1 MTRQHCCLKE
11 RSIDKL
17 HQEMKNVL
25 YVIVTLLYITSCH
38 EKAGTLL
45 SDGTDKEDIQAIDD
59 SIATLSPHSRDMIA
73 RGLAS
78 ATDSTTWYEYYLRLG
93 KYYLLSNT
101 PDSMMTYVDRSIA
114 FAERQEPDAHV
125 YAIKALA
132 YEAKAAYY
140 QRHRIKLN
148 EAIELRS
155 KAYDALMQ
163 SDNKDFLP
171 EMCANM
177 ADTYVQLNDMAKA
190 ASWYRRALFLVDSL
204 RLPDIKN
211 MTLYLGLAQ
220 IYTNLEDYD
229 TAFRYYKESGKFYGR
244 MQPNMKVYYLNNFGN
259 HYYFRGDYNNAL
271 AMFTQMNDLLTQ
283 YGARGIDIA
292 TCRINLADVYLNLG
306 DLDNTR
312 KNLDLAEKFFAEKG
326 IDIGLYYANSIR
338 IGMIARSGAKTGV
351 KAILESEHFPEP
363 KEYNLVSIRNRYL
376 REYYK
381 SASDWK
387 AAYNNLECDLHAK
400 DSIEAARK
408 HMRASEIMQRL
419 KEDTLSLHHAIEMEK
434 KDNAL
439 RTTNIVIATMFVTI
453 ILALLWWIAIVRKR
467 KLQIEMD
474 IMQLRLDNARSRI
487 SPHFIFN
494 VLNNHISLTDK
505 KESDELMKLVRLIR
519 ANLDISRNTFV
530 SLAEEME
537 FVKYYI
543 DIEKGMLGD
552 DFKVNYDIPDD
563 DVITDIQIPAM
574 FVQILVENAIKHALH
589 GKEGEKRLNIRITTG
604 DNGTDITVTDNG
616 NGFDIRALNDN
627 RTRTGLDII
636 RHTIRIINEKCH
648 NGEMTFNIDNRKDA
662 NGGITGCVAMIHL
675 PYQTTNKG
683 KHK

>member
-1 MTRQHCCLKE
+1 
-11 RSIDKL
+11 
-17 HQEMKNVL
+17 MKNVL
-25 YVIVTLLYITSCH
+25 YVIVALLYIVSCR
-38 EKAGTLL
+38 EKSGTAFPN
-45 SDGTDKEDIQAIDD
+45 GNIQENIPAIDD

-73 RGLAS
+73 QGMAS
-78 ATDSTTWYEYYLRLG
+78 ATDSVTWYEYYLRLG
-93 KYYLLSNT
+93 KYFLLSNT

-114 FAERQEPDAHV
+114 FAERQEPDPRI
-125 YAIKALA
+125 YALKAMA

-140 QRHRIKLN
+140 QRHRIRLN
-148 EAIELRS
+148 EAISLRS
-155 KAYDALMQ
+155 KAYAALME
-163 SDNKDFLP
+163 SDDKAFLP

-177 ADTYVQLNDMAKA
+177 ADTYVQLNDMAQA

-220 IYTNLEDYD
+220 IYNNLEDYES
-229 TAFRYYKESGKFYGR
+229 AFKYYKECGKFYGR

-259 HYYFRGDYNNAL
+259 YYYFRAEYQNAL

-283 YGARGIDIA
+283 YGAEGIDIA
-292 TCRINLADVYLNLG
+292 TCRINLADVYLNIG
-306 DLDNTR
+306 DLDNAR

-338 IGMIARSGAKTGV
+338 IGMIARGGSTANV
-351 KAILESEHFPEP
+351 KAILDSESFPEP
-363 KEYNLVSIRNRYL
+363 KEYNLVGIRNRYL

-381 SASDWK
+381 SVSDWK
-387 AAYNNLECDLHAK
+387 SAYNNLERDLHAK
-400 DSIEAARK
+400 DSIEDARQ
-408 HMRASEIMQRL
+408 HMRASEIKQRL

-439 RTTNIVIATMFVTI
+439 RTTHIVTATMIVIVV
-453 ILALLWWIAIVRKR
+453 LVLLWWIAIARKR

-474 IMQLRLDNARSRI
+474 IMQLRLNNARSRI

-494 VLNNHISLTDK
+494 VLNNHISMTDK

-543 DIEKGMLGD
+543 DVEKDILGD
-552 DFKVNYDIPDD
+552 DFKVNYDLPDD
-563 DVITDIQIPAM
+563 AVIAQIQIPAM

-589 GKEGEKRLNIRITTG
+589 GKEGEKLLNIRITT
-604 DNGTDITVTDNG
+604 DDRGTDITVSDNG
-616 NGFDIRALNDN
+616 SGFDIRTLNDN

-636 RHTIRIINEKCH
+636 RHTIRIINENCR
-648 NGEMTFNIDNRKDA
+648 NG
-662 NGGITGCVAMIHL
+662 
-675 PYQTTNKG
+675 
-683 KHK
+683 